1 VSFRYITF
9 LTDFGVQ
16 DDFVGVCRGV
26 MRGIAPDATVIDI
39 THGIP
44 AQSVTQGAVVL
55 ARAIP
60 YMPVCVHLA
69 VVDPGVGS
77 ARRPIAVR
85 TATGRMFVGP
95 DNGLLM
101 RAADREGVE
110 EARALTNP
118 RYHLERVSRT
128 FHARDIFAPAA
139 AHLAAGAH
147 FADLGDEI
155 EPADLM
161 QVNLPEPEVGE
172 TKLLATVLTV
182 DRFGNLSLNLA
193 REHLD
198 ALSIEASGWVEL
210 QFALDA
216 YYAQV
221 AETYTDTKRGQLILY
236 EDSYGAIAIAIRE
249 GNAARLTA
257 AGPGDK
263 VRIRATPV
271 PDGS

>member
-1 VSFRYITF
+1 LKFRYITF
-9 LTDFGVQ
+9 LTDFGLQ

-44 AQSVTQGAVVL
+44 PQAVTQGAVVL

-85 TATGRMFVGP
+85 TASGRIFVGP

-101 RAADREGVE
+101 RAADRDVAE
-110 EARALTNP
+110 EARALSNP
-118 RYHLERVSRT
+118 RYHLEHVSRT
-128 FHARDIFAPAA
+128 FHARDVFAPAA

-147 FADLGDEI
+147 FADLGDAI
-155 EPADLM
+155 DPAELVRVD
-161 QVNLPEPEVGE
+161 LPEPEVGE
-172 TKLLATVLTV
+172 TKLLATILTV
-182 DRFGNLSLNLA
+182 DRFGNLALNLT

-198 ALSIEASGWVEL
+198 ALSVQAGDWVEL

-216 YYAQV
+216 YYARV
-221 AETYTDTKRGQLILY
+221 AETYTDTKPGQLILY

-257 AGPGDK
+257 AGPGDQL
-263 VRIRATPV
+263 RIRITAE
-271 PDGS
+271 PDGA